1 METKFAERGNMTFPK
16 QQKTGRIKRS
26 DLNKIFPQYK
36 VDIENKNDAVSM
48 LRHLIEK
55 EKNGSFAGF
64 DAMTIRTYCKF
75 HRMASE
81 IFFRQRHDDGID
93 DVEYYRHQKFDNLD
107 GFDPDSVDDFRRFA
121 SGGYGELGLSRISIN
136 VIDHLANGNY
146 LIVIDILHSTYFSE
160 GIELA
165 FALYNSGIEFV
176 MLDAGRILS
185 MLEGND
191 YVYLI
196 GSKVHE
202 NICTRDGWSSLLLPD
217 IAVIGHEDEMTVE
230 QYEELVEAS
239 EWE

>member
-55 EKNGSFAGF
+55 EKNSSFAGF

-81 IFFRQRHDDGID
+81 IFFRQRHDDDID
-93 DVEYYRHQKFDNLD
+93 DVEYYKRQKFDNLD
-107 GFDPDSVDDFRRFA
+107 GFDTDSVGDFRRFA
-121 SGGYGELGLSRISIN
+121 SGGYGELGGSRISIN

-146 LIVIDILHSTYFSE
+146 LIVIDMLHSTYFSE

-165 FALYNSGIEFV
+165 LALYNSGIEFV

-191 YVYLI
+191 YVYLMDLRAQ
-196 GSKVHE
+196 E
-202 NICTRDGWSSLLLPD
+202 NICYCDGWSTLLLPD
-217 IAVIGHEDEMTVE
+217 IAAIGQEDEMTVE
-230 QYEELVEAS
+230 QYEKLVKTA